1 MVIAHGA
8 LRHGDRCPGCQRG
21 NLSAQA
27 QPKQLVRIRAVAP
40 ITATVYECERLRCG
54 TCGEIVTAQPPPAI
68 GEAKYDESVAALIA
82 LLKYGCGLPFY
93 RIAKLQRNLGIPVP
107 ATTQWELVHRAA
119 EALGGVLEALC
130 GAAAGGEVVHNDDT
144 TMTILGFDPAASFD
158 PVSDGERAARRGVY
172 TSGIVAQA
180 GGQQIALFFT
190 GRRHAGENLARL
202 LARREQDRPPPI
214 QMCDGLAHNTAGAF
228 ETLVANCL
236 AHARR
241 KFVDV
246 AVDFPHECRHVIE
259 ELREIY
265 RVDADTGRAGMSA
278 EERLACHQRQSGPR
292 MAALKTW
299 LDGQLA
305 ERRVEPNSGAGE
317 AIRYM
322 LRHWE
327 RLTLFLREP
336 GAPLDNNICE
346 RALKTAILHR
356 KNALFYKTQNG
367 ARVGDLYMS
376 LIHSAE
382 LARADPF
389 DYLLQLLGHRAAVA
403 AAPSEWMPWNYRETL
418 AARATRAP

>member
-1 MVIAHGA
+1 MSREAHVRFWESAGVQLPRATHLPLDGQAVFESGDGA
-8 LRHGDRCPGCQRG
+8 E
-21 NLSAQA
+21 QA
-27 QPKQLVRIRAVAP
+27 IL
-40 ITATVYECERLRCG
+40 
-54 TCGEIVTAQPPPAI
+54 
-68 GEAKYDESVAALIA
+68 DVAA
-82 LLKYGCGLPFY
+82 
-93 RIAKLQRNLGIPVP
+93 
-107 ATTQWELVHRAA
+107 
-119 EALGGVLEALC
+119 
-130 GAAAGGEVVHNDDT
+130 
-144 TMTILGFDPAASFD
+144 GF
-158 PVSDGERAARRGVY
+158 ERAMEDLDHPALHVPVERSRNCAR
-172 TSGIVAQA
+172 S
-180 GGQQIALFFT
+180 
-190 GRRHAGENLARL
+190 
-202 LARREQDRPPPI
+202 
-214 QMCDGLAHNTAGAF
+214 
-228 ETLVANCL
+228 
-236 AHARR
+236 
-241 KFVDV
+241 
-246 AVDFPHECRHVIE
+246 
-259 ELREIY
+259 
-265 RVDADTGRAGMSA
+265 RVDAHTGRAGMSA

-305 ERRVEPNSGAGE
+305 ERRVEPNSGAGD

-327 RLTLFLREP
+327 RLTLFLRAP

-418 AARATRAP
+418 AGRATRAP